1 MTTGKEQRM
10 RPRRLVHST
19 PRRAATTDLGRR
31 RALAAVSACA
41 ATLALPN
48 AFAQAAACIVTADSG
63 EGPFYFDPKLVR
75 SDVTSGRIG
84 APLDIAIQIT
94 RARDCAPL
102 AGARLDLWQ
111 ADAVGLYSGYR
122 DQPAVGGIPTE
133 PAVGATFLRGT
144 QFADADG
151 WVRFKTI
158 YPSWYGGRTPHVHF
172 KVLLDAR
179 EPVASQI
186 FFDDEVNAEVFEHWD
201 PYREHAAKR
210 TAFNDSDRFLDTNDD
225 GRIDGVFCEVVR
237 YDSRGVAAT
246 AVVTVADT

>member
-1 MTTGKEQRM
+1 MSPTRWI
-10 RPRRLVHST
+10 RST
-19 PRRAATTDLGRR
+19 PRRAAQTDLDRR
-31 RALAAVSACA
+31 RALASLSACA

-48 AFAQAAACIVTADSG
+48 GFAQAATCVVTADSG

-75 SDVTSGRIG
+75 SDVTSGRSG

-111 ADAVGLYSGYR
+111 ADGVGLYSGYR

-133 PAVGATFLRGT
+133 PTLGATFLRGT
-144 QFADADG
+144 QLADADG

-179 EPVASQI
+179 ERIASQI
-186 FFDDEVNAEVFEHWD
+186 FFDDEINAEVFKNWD
-201 PYREHAAKR
+201 PYREHVAKR
-210 TAFNDSDRFLDTNDD
+210 TVFNDSDRFLDLNKD
-225 GRIDGVFCEVVR
+225 GKIDGVFCDVER
-237 YDSRGVAAT
+237 YDSSGVAAKV
-246 AVVTVADT
+246 VVTVENTERA